1 MAPRSWHSNSKF
13 SKEEKCRTPHLR
25 EEGTKERFQATFDQ
39 LLDGND
45 ALLESCQI
53 MQDHLTN
60 CSTIDAKLDKF
71 LQEIAVLAELAQ
83 RCTQEN
89 ARSAQS

>member
-1 MAPRSWHSNSKF
+1 MPLGWRAEIVTAVMAPRSWHSNSKF
-13 SKEEKCRTPHLR
+13 SKEEKYRTPHLR

-39 LLDGND
+39 LLGGND

-60 CSTIDAKLDKF
+60 CSTIDAKF
-71 LQEIAVLAELAQ
+71 
-83 RCTQEN
+83 R
-89 ARSAQS
+89 